1 MRSFLRFTTSL
12 AIASLCGT
20 ALAAEQTHLLERART
35 GLETGVYQFDVLTGK
50 NGSRRIDI
58 RCVDEC
64 RADAAS
70 YHEDTNFQP
79 VYAMVPKDGSP
90 RFLSLWTSG
99 SALRIMVHEV
109 GGGSPKKLL
118 EAGSRIPPAVS
129 LDAKGDEVFTL
140 CDEDHG
146 CTEYH
151 WSGDRYTTRRIGD
164 WKAP

>member
-1 MRSFLRFTTSL
+1 MRSCLRFTTSL
-12 AIASLCGT
+12 AIALLGGT
-20 ALAAEQTHLLERART
+20 AFAAGQSHLIERART

-64 RADAAS
+64 GADTAL
-70 YHEDTNFQP
+70 YNEDTNFQP

-99 SALRIMVHEV
+99 SALRVMVHGV

-118 EAGSRIPPAVS
+118 EAGSRIPPALS

-151 WSGDRYTTRRIGD
+151 WSGDRYAIRRIGD